1 MRFFLFFFI
10 FLVSCHSCLDKDLK
24 KKEIKIGVIA
34 GPEAKLMESVKKIA
48 QEKFGLDIKIVEFT
62 DYMMPNIA
70 LSDGSIDAN
79 AFQHEPYLETM
90 KKNRGLDLIKIANL
104 FIYPMAAYSKKIKD
118 KKELKINDKIAI
130 PNDPS
135 NSSRALLLLESE
147 GLIKL
152 KDKNKGEISINDIY
166 ENPLNLQIVELDA
179 AQLPRVLDDVAISII
194 NTTFAKA
201 AGLHFKTDGLFR
213 EKGDSLYVNI
223 LVIRR
228 KDKDEPFVQKLIKS
242 IQNEEVIKAAK
253 SIFQEDV
260 IPGF

>member
-10 FLVSCHSCLDKDLK
+10 FLASCHSCVDKGLR
-24 KKEIKIGVIA
+24 KEIKIGVIA

-48 QEKFGLDIKIVEFT
+48 LEKFDLHLKIVEFT

-79 AFQHEPYLETM
+79 AFQHEPYLETT
-90 KKNRGLDLIKIANL
+90 KKNKDLDLIKIANL
-104 FIYPMAAYSKKIKD
+104 FTYPMAAYSKKIKD
-118 KKELKINDKIAI
+118 KKELKANDKIAI

-135 NSSRALLLLESE
+135 NSARALLLLESE
-147 GLIKL
+147 DLIKL
-152 KDKNKGEISINDIY
+152 KDKNKTLVSIDDIY
-166 ENPLNLQIVELDA
+166 ENPLNLQIIELDA

-194 NTTFAKA
+194 NTTFANA
-201 AGLHFKTDGLFR
+201 FGLHSKTDGLFR
-213 EKGDSLYVNI
+213 EMGDSLYVNI

-228 KDKDEPFVQKLIKS
+228 KDKDEIWVKKLIKS

-253 SIFQEDV
+253 SIFQEDA